1 MDSYF
6 AIGHATWMPT
16 KTFHLYGEQQLSNE
30 GSNYVGPSCPVDYIG
45 VFRGLNDK
53 NGKIWPQCITVDI

>member
-6 AIGHATWMPT
+6 AIGRAAWIPT

-30 GSNYVGPSCPVDYIG
+30 RSNYVGPSRPIDYVG

-53 NGKIWPQCITVDI
+53 NGKIWPQCIIVDI